1 MFKKAKVRGRPM
13 NQVFS
18 IYMKAVRKDIFL
30 LLAIMVISILTY
42 PFWLGFP
49 LFYSINTMPYFSP
62 ILFPFIS
69 SLLLSLG
76 FLYTNINASKELH
89 NNSQRSAFQWTLY
102 FQIRVFGVIFLFIFT
117 GYMVSLFLSR

>member
-1 MFKKAKVRGRPM
+1 M

-18 IYMKAVRKDIFL
+18 IYMKAVRRDLFL

-49 LFYSINTMPYFSP
+49 LFYSIITMPYFAP

-69 SLLLSLG
+69 SFLLSLG
-76 FLYTNINASKELH
+76 FLYTNINAAKELH
-89 NNSQRSAFQWTLY
+89 NNSQRSIFHWTLY
-102 FQIRVFGVIFLFIFT
+102 FQIRIFGIIFLFIFT
-117 GYMVSLFLSR
+117 GYMVILYLSQ